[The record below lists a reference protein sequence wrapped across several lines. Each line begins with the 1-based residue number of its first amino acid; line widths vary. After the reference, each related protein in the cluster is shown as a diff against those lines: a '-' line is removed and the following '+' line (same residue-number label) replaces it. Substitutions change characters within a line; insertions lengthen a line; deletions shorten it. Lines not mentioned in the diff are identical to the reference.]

1 MSEPS
6 AKHMNGLNRVIHE
19 PVRLAI
25 LKVLS
30 TAKEADFNF
39 LLATLGLTKGNLATH
54 INTLEAAAY
63 IEVSKEFVGKMPH
76 TTYRITRLG
85 RQEFEKHWKHL
96 LEFAP

>member
-39 LLATLGLTKGNLATH
+39 LLATLGLTKVDRCCKSPDPPWSGPGW
-54 INTLEAAAY
+54 IGAARVPECEPKNS
-63 IEVSKEFVGKMPH
+63 IGLCGMK
-76 TTYRITRLG
+76 
-85 RQEFEKHWKHL
+85 
-96 LEFAP
+96 